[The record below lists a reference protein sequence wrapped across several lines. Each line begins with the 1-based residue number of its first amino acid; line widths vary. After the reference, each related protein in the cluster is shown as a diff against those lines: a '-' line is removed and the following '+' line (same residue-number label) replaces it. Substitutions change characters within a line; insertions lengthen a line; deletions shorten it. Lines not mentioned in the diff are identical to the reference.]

1 MEVHHHPKVEKK
13 NFKEYL
19 FEGLM
24 IFLAVTLGFF
34 AETIRENISENSKAG
49 ELAKSLY
56 QEVYSDSVQIQKV
69 MDTRVRKEEEIIY
82 FRKYVSDSGI
92 IHVSPQFYASFAWAF
107 LITAAIS
114 FEPNDGVLDQL
125 RNSGTL
131 RYFKQMDLQNKIG
144 ELSVD
149 IAKVRGRNDQ
159 EYNYVT
165 LYVRPF
171 LLKFFDFNWIDSV
184 TQHGKIPMKEALRS
198 NDLSFSVQGE
208 ILNQQEFKRQEAEN
222 LAYYYLVMM
231 RSTRQNQYADYIA
244 ANHEL
249 LDLLRKEYDV
259 KK

>member
-69 MDTRVRKEEEIIY
+69 MDTRTKKEEQIIY
-82 FRKYVSDSGI
+82 FKKYVGDSDITRPS
-92 IHVSPQFYASFAWAF
+92 SKFYSSFTWTF

-114 FEPNDGVLDQL
+114 FEPRDGVLDQL
-125 RNSGTL
+125 RNSGML

-149 IAKVRGRNDQ
+149 IA
-159 EYNYVT
+159 
-165 LYVRPF
+165 
-171 LLKFFDFNWIDSV
+171 
-184 TQHGKIPMKEALRS
+184 
-198 NDLSFSVQGE
+198 
-208 ILNQQEFKRQEAEN
+208 
-222 LAYYYLVMM
+222 
-231 RSTRQNQYADYIA
+231 
-244 ANHEL
+244 
-249 LDLLRKEYDV
+249 
-259 KK
+259 